1 MYTFKQNDI
10 FFNTVT
16 TYPKYNISF
25 YRNISYINN
34 QQSEGINQTAGL
46 IKYFETNNVVSAS
59 AGWIPY
65 EYSYTSGSTSILPV
79 TFSQS
84 LLSASISRSFIKKSG
99 SFYDQQYTTS
109 GSAFKVLAASNT
121 INYYEP
127 LSPYYNIEYFLN
139 TSSQTENLPI
149 PNYLPNSSTALL
161 NPVTDI
167 NIIEVPSAF
176 YGRNINPGTVDL
188 QFYITGTLIA
198 RAQDINL
205 NGELI
210 QTTGPTTGSIIGIV

>member
-34 QQSEGINQTAGL
+34 QQSEGTNQTAGL

-139 TSSQTENLPI
+139 TSSQTENLPV
-149 PNYLPNSSTALL
+149 PNYLPSYKQQVLPL
-161 NPVTDI
+161 
-167 NIIEVPSAF
+167 EV
-176 YGRNINPGTVDL
+176 
-188 QFYITGTLIA
+188 
-198 RAQDINL
+198 
-205 NGELI
+205 
-210 QTTGPTTGSIIGIV
+210 